1 MPVRSLPAGRMTD
14 AGVHAPALA
23 ALPKDLPAL
32 VGIVQGLLLHL
43 YWADS
48 YGVTLTEER
57 RAEPHLRGLE
67 PMLHRVLARDGRPL
81 TAARPPAARLVVVCR
96 HFTLLLAAMLRAH
109 GIAAR
114 ARCGFA
120 TYFDRER
127 SMDHWVC
134 EYWRA
139 DDRRWVLVDAQLDA
153 LQRERLQV
161 DFDALDVP
169 RDRFVVAGE
178 AWRACRA
185 GAADPGQFGILD
197 MFGLW
202 FVAGNVVRDLAALCG
217 REMLPWDVWGTMP
230 QPDEAI
236 DAERLRLLDRV
247 AALTQAPD
255 DLAELHRAYAD
266 ERLLV
271 PGSVFNAVR
280 ARLEPV

>member
-1 MPVRSLPAGRMTD
+1 MTYLSAGRMTE
-14 AGVHAPALA
+14 AGAHAPALA
-23 ALPKDLPAL
+23 ALPAELPAL

-57 RAEPHLRGLE
+57 REEPHLRGVE
-67 PMLHRVLARDGRPL
+67 AMLDRLLALDGRPL
-81 TAARPPAARLVVVCR
+81 ATTRPPATRLVGVCR
-96 HFTLLLAAMLRAH
+96 HFTVLLAAMLRAQ

-127 SMDHWVC
+127 SLDHWVC

-139 DDRRWVLVDAQLDA
+139 DARRWVLVDAQLDA
-153 LQRERLQV
+153 LQRERLRV
-161 DFDALDVP
+161 DFDALNVP

-185 GAADPGQFGILD
+185 GSADPGRFGILD
-197 MFGLW
+197 QFGLW
-202 FVAGNVVRDLAALCG
+202 FVAGNVVRDLAALSD
-217 REMLPWDVWGTMP
+217 REMLPWDVWGAMP

-247 AALTQAPD
+247 AVLTEAPD
-255 DLAELHRAYAD
+255 DHPAELRRAYAD
-266 ERLLV
+266 ERLRV
-271 PGSVFNAVR
+271 PASVFNAVR
-280 ARLEPV
+280 GRLEPV